1 MIIKG
6 AQITRMGVGFQT
18 RFQNQLKS
26 AVSMRTAI
34 ATEVTSGTKLEE
46 YDWLDD
52 LPGIREWIGD
62 RKIRKPALNTYV
74 LKNQDWEGTLEV
86 DRNDVEDDNVGAY
99 NIKID
104 LLADGANRHPDELCF
119 GVLNSGFD
127 NVCFDGQ
134 PYFDDEHPIIGA
146 DGKETTFA
154 NTDGGDGPKWFV
166 VNSGAPLLPVIF
178 QNRKSYNF
186 VSKDSANDE
195 GVFWQKKF
203 YYGCD
208 ARYTGGYSLPQ
219 LSWGSGQTLDAAH
232 YNAARKA
239 LVAMPKPGGGKFAA
253 TKLALVFGPSNLAAA
268 EATVKA
274 AQLANGATNTNFGT
288 ADLVCAPWLD

>member
-1 MIIKG
+1 
-6 AQITRMGVGFQT
+6 MGVGFQT
-18 RFQNQLKS
+18 RFQNALKS
-26 AVSMRTAI
+26 ATSLRTAI
-34 ATEVTSGTKLEE
+34 ATEVSSTTKIEE
-46 YDWLDD
+46 YGWLDD

-62 RKIRKPALNTYV
+62 RHIRKPSGNSYM

-86 DRNDVEDDNVGAY
+86 DRNDVEDDNLGIY
-99 NIKID
+99 STKID
-104 LLADGANRHPDELCF
+104 MLADSANRHPDELCF
-119 GVLNSGFD
+119 GLLNDGFTKE
-127 NVCFDGQ
+127 CFDGQ

-154 NTDGGDGPKWFV
+154 NTDGGGGAKWFM

-178 QNRKSYNF
+178 QNRKNYNF
-186 VSKDSANDE
+186 VSKDSPNDE

-219 LSWGSGQTLDAAH
+219 LAWGSGQDLSDVTK

-239 LVAMPKPGGGKFAA
+239 LLSMPKPGGGKFVA
-253 TKLALVFGPSNLAAA
+253 TKLSLVVGPSNLAKA
-268 EATVKA
+268 EQTVKA
-274 AQLANGATNTNFGT
+274 AQLANGATNTNYGT
-288 ADLVCAPWLD
+288 ADIVLAPWLD